1 MTTEILAQVRAAQRA
16 RVVLLEPKR
25 GANVGAVCRAI
36 KNMGAGE
43 LRIVGGRYDRDEARR
58 TAVHAGDV
66 FDARCEVATFDAA
79 VEGCAVIIG
88 TTSRQN
94 PWHIPVEPVR
104 EVAQACAR
112 DLRRQDGRVL
122 VAFVFGTEERGL
134 SNAEAARC
142 HRLASVPTAGE
153 YASLNLSQAAVVC
166 LYEWM
171 MASSAAFAAADE
183 PAADRARAADAG
195 AVAGALADV
204 EAMLGE
210 IGFLEGDQARRVMAT
225 IASMLTRGGLDER
238 EVRILRGIVRQVRWY
253 ARREQ

>member
-1 MTTEILAQVRAAQRA
+1 VTTEQFARGGNRPRA

-36 KNMGAGE
+36 KNMGAHD
-43 LRIVGGRYDRDEARR
+43 LFIVGGRYDPGEARR
-58 TAVHAGDV
+58 TAVHAADV
-66 FDARCEVATFDAA
+66 FDARHDVGSFDAA
-79 VEGCAVIIG
+79 VAGCALVIG
-88 TTSRQN
+88 TTSRRD

-104 EVAQACAR
+104 EVARACAEALSASE
-112 DLRRQDGRVL
+112 DEGAE

-142 HRLASVPTAGE
+142 HRLACVPTAGE

-171 MASSAAFAAADE
+171 LASSGGDGRELSA
-183 PAADRARAADAG
+183 RARAADAVSVS
-195 AVAGALADV
+195 AALADV
-204 EAMLGE
+204 EDMLTE

-225 IASMLTRGGLDER
+225 VASMLTRGGLDER

-253 ARREQ
+253 SRQCR